1 MPLSLKT
8 KALLLGFFFRIHQ
21 LPISRQQVGRLN
33 FCGKCKPQMDLSWF
47 QCFRIHS
54 MRGWTITTLIGRGD
68 WARTSDLIV
77 PNDARYQTAPHPDW
91 KVGGRKK
98 SDLIYLEYPEKSN
111 ANLSTPLRW
120 YHTVGVGGTRHRF
133 SIAEV
138 WGSSFAGL
146 AN

>member
-1 MPLSLKT
+1 
-8 KALLLGFFFRIHQ
+8 
-21 LPISRQQVGRLN
+21 
-33 FCGKCKPQMDLSWF
+33 
-47 QCFRIHS
+47 